1 MILAVAGV
9 IFRNHSSRY
18 EVRHPP
24 VIFRVPGQITPT
36 ISCLGKMVHQYIVFI
51 LDDQRYALHL
61 SRVDRVVA
69 RVHIT
74 PLPGAPDIVLG
85 VVNLQGRIIPVI
97 NLRQRFNLPQ
107 REAALTDRLIF
118 AHMAHRE
125 RRLVALAAD
134 AVTEVIECSGESLIP
149 PDDILAELKYLE
161 GIIKLKDG
169 LILIHNLDKFLSLEE
184 EKSLDLALD
193 VS

>member
-1 MILAVAGV
+1 
-9 IFRNHSSRY
+9 
-18 EVRHPP
+18 
-24 VIFRVPGQITPT
+24 
-36 ISCLGKMVHQYIVFI
+36 MVHQYIVFI

-74 PLPGAPDIVLG
+74 PLPSAPDIVLG

-97 NLRQRFNLPQ
+97 NLRQRFNLRQ

-118 AHMAHRE
+118 AHIARRE
-125 RRLVALAAD
+125 RRLVALPAD
-134 AVTEVIECSGESLIP
+134 AVTEVIEYSGESLIP
-149 PDDILAELKYLE
+149 PDDILAELEYLE
-161 GIIKLKDG
+161 GIIKLEDG
-169 LILIHNLDKFLSLEE
+169 LILIHNLDKFLSPEE